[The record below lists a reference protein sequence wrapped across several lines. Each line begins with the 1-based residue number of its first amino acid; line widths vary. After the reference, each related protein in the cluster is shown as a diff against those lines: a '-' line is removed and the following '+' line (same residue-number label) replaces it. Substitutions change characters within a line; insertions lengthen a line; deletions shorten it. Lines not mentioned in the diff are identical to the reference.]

1 MLFVLSNIEGSG
13 KEAEMRS
20 TLVALTLSTLSVFSA
35 PSLATAQSSKVARG
49 TVASIAGQSLT
60 VKVGDQDMKFNVDSK
75 TMVLAR
81 GASTKSAR
89 AVAAGKSGPHLNELL
104 QNGQPVAVTYKDTA
118 GALHATEI
126 KAIAKVS
133 AGSSADASK
142 TSTGVV
148 KSMGADWIT
157 INGRSGPASF
167 DQTFK
172 IDPATKV
179 FAKGA
184 GTATAAKG
192 GKAPFTEIIKA
203 GDHVTVSYH
212 VKGDAL
218 HASDVHVTLK
228 ASH

>member
-1 MLFVLSNIEGSG
+1 
-13 KEAEMRS
+13 MRS

-35 PSLATAQSSKVARG
+35 PIPATAQTSKVARG
-49 TVASIAGQSLT
+49 TVASIAGPSLT
-60 VKVGDQDMKFNVDSK
+60 VKVGDQNMKFSVDSK
-75 TMVLAR
+75 TTVLAR

-89 AVAAGKSGPHLNELL
+89 AAAAGQSGPHLNELL
-104 QNGQPVAVTYKDTA
+104 QNGQAVAVTYRDTG
-118 GALHATEI
+118 GAFHATEI
-126 KAIAKVS
+126 KAILKA
-133 AGSSADASK
+133 APSSASANASK

-148 KSMGADWIT
+148 KSMGADWMT
-157 INGRSGPASF
+157 ISGRSGPASF

-184 GTATAAKG
+184 GTAAAANG

-212 VKGDAL
+212 MQGDAL
-218 HASDVHVTLK
+218 HASDVHVTMK

>member
-1 MLFVLSNIEGSG
+1 
-13 KEAEMRS
+13 MRS

-35 PSLATAQSSKVARG
+35 PSLATAQTSKVARG
-49 TVASIAGQSLT
+49 TIASIAGPSLT
-60 VKVGDQDMKFNVDSK
+60 VKVGEQDMKFSVDSK

-81 GASTKSAR
+81 GASTKA
-89 AVAAGKSGPHLNELL
+89 AHAAAAGKGGPHLNELL
-104 QNGQPVAVTYKDTA
+104 QNGQAVAVTYKDMA
-118 GALHATEI
+118 GGLHATEI

-133 AGSSADASK
+133 ESSSASASANASK
-142 TSTGVV
+142 TSTGIV

-172 IDPATKV
+172 IDPATRV

-184 GTATAAKG
+184 STAAAARG

-203 GDHVTVSYH
+203 GDHVTVLYH
-212 VKGDAL
+212 LKGDTL
-218 HASDVHVTLK
+218 LASDVHVTMK